1 MVLDNVISDLKE
13 QRTDFLKTIIFCQ
26 KHTDCANM
34 YQKVRASMLAEFTE
48 LPGYPS
54 FLQQFRLADMY
65 HTAMTVNLKEKVLQ
79 SFCTVNGK
87 LQLLVATT
95 AFGLDIDCPDIRRVY
110 HWGLLSNLDSYVQES
125 GRQGEISNKVTQSC
139 GMGMCQSIPNHTHQ
153 LLQKNQTGTSFTS
166 LSHSR
171 SHMNSAKHHGSIPS
185 GQLLDLPLGTLC
197 QLNSHYLLMVHR
209 KQDLVSLILHSRARL
224 CCSCRPMRTRD
235 TSTTAFPLH
244 ALQVAFGKVFA
255 LRTLKCKPVYGL

>member
-1 MVLDNVISDLKE
+1 MVLDNVISELKE

-34 YQKVRASMLAEFTE
+34 YQKVRASMLAEFME

-54 FLQQFRLADMY
+54 FLQQFRLADMD

-87 LQLLVATT
+87 LRLLVATT

-110 HWGLLSNLDSYVQES
+110 HWGPQSDVGSYVQES
-125 GRQGEISNKVTQSC
+125 GRQGEISSKVTQSC
-139 GMGMCQSIPNHTHQ
+139 GMGMCQYIPIHPHQ

-171 SHMNSAKHHGSIPS
+171 SRVNSAESSFLPNTMEVFFLDNCWIC
-185 GQLLDLPLGTLC
+185 LLTLC
-197 QLNSHYLLMVHR
+197 AS
-209 KQDLVSLILHSRARL
+209 SPAII
-224 CCSCRPMRTRD
+224 
-235 TSTTAFPLH
+235 F
-244 ALQVAFGKVFA
+244 
-255 LRTLKCKPVYGL
+255 